1 MAEHVR
7 VQKSLPRAESE
18 AVRMAQGLA
27 DAIQQ
32 HRKTV
37 LASPIALAVIFA
49 ILYAFCGP
57 EFRRVIDF
65 MAPGHLFG
73 R

>member
-1 MAEHVR
+1 MAEQVR
-7 VQKSLPRAESE
+7 VEKSLPRPESE

-37 LASPIALAVIFA
+37 LASPIALAVIFG
-49 ILYAFCGP
+49 ILSLDAN
-57 EFRRVIDF
+57 
-65 MAPGHLFG
+65 
-73 R
+73 